1 MSPESVMYGKF
12 TLESDIWSY
21 GVVLWEIYNYGKQPY
36 YGHTNEEVVQL
47 ILHGTML
54 NLPENCPPYIA
65 KLIHQCWKVEPRDR
79 IHFADIYNDLQV
91 EFECF
96 ESTDIYPETVSN
108 DEIKEKPAKIV
119 QLPRPP
125 LEPIAQ
131 LADLLDA
138 DGYLLPQETTRVN
151 YLQTLSD

>member
-47 ILHGTML
+47 IMHGTML
-54 NLPENCPPYIA
+54 TLPDSCPPFVA
-65 KLIHQCWKVEPRDR
+65 KLIHSCWKVEPRER
-79 IHFADIYNDLQV
+79 IPF
-91 EFECF
+91 
-96 ESTDIYPETVSN
+96 TDIYDELQSAYDCYESEDNIVSDGTREKET
-108 DEIKEKPAKIV
+108 KII

-125 LEPIAQ
+125 PEPIAQ

-138 DGYLLPQETTRVN
+138 AGYLLPQETTRVN
-151 YLQTLSD
+151 YLQTISD